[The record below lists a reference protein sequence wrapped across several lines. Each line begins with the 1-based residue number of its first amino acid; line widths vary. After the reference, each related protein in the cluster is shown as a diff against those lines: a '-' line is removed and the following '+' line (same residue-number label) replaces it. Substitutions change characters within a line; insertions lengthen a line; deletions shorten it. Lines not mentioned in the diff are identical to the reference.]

1 MSSPDETALAVAK
14 MAAQKAGSLL
24 RDSLKTDFKV
34 SKKGPTNL
42 VTEIDLRAESII
54 IEFIERHF
62 PDHSVLSEEREEKV
76 GSAPYRW
83 VIDPIDG
90 TTNYAHG
97 YSCFCVS
104 IAQEV
109 EGNLKLGVVYDPIA
123 NELFWAERNQGAF
136 LNDEP
141 IRVSRVEELIESLV
155 ATGFPYDPK
164 ERDLNLEL
172 FARMTRSVRGV
183 RRDGSAALD
192 LCYVACGRF
201 DGFWEISLNPW
212 DVAAGQLIVEEA
224 GGRVTRFDQSPCG
237 IEGSQVLASNGKLHG
252 ALSELLT

>member
-1 MSSPDETALAVAK
+1 MSAQDETALAVAK
-14 MAAQKAGSLL
+14 EAAFQAGNVL
-24 RDSLKTDFKV
+24 RTFLKTDFQV

-42 VTEIDLRAESII
+42 VTEIDLRAEAMI
-54 IEFIERHF
+54 IELIECHF
-62 PDHSVLSEEREEKV
+62 PDHSVLSEERGEKV
-76 GSAPYRW
+76 GTAAYRW
-83 VIDPIDG
+83 IIDPIDG

-97 YSCFCVS
+97 YPCFCVS
-104 IAQEV
+104 IAQEI
-109 EGNLKLGVVYDPIA
+109 EGLVQLGVVYDPIA
-123 NELFWAERNQGAF
+123 DELFWAERHQGAH

-141 IRVSRVEELIESLV
+141 IRVSEVGESIESLV
-155 ATGFPYDPK
+155 ATGFAYDPE
-164 ERDLNLEL
+164 ERDRNLEL
-172 FARMTRSVRGV
+172 FARVTRNVRGV

-212 DVAAGQLIVEEA
+212 DVAAGQLIIEEA

-237 IEGSQVLASNGKLHG
+237 IEGSEVLASNGKMHG